1 MFLVKK
7 YDISGIS
14 MSPSL
19 NPGDTVFASPLPYFF
34 SSPRKNDIIICQDP
48 RDKRVLVKRLVRIDN
63 NKYFVAGDNPSSST
77 DSRTFGLINR
87 RGIIGKVIYIKI

>member
-1 MFLVKK
+1 
-7 YDISGIS
+7 

-48 RDKRVLVKRLVRIDN
+48 RDKRVLVKRLVGIDN

-87 RGIIGKVIYIKI
+87 RGIIGKVIYISKFKA

>member
-7 YDISGIS
+7 YEISGIS

-34 SSPRKNDIIICQDP
+34 SSPKKNDIIICQDP
-48 RDKRVLVKRLVRIDN
+48 RDKRILVKRITKIYNR
-63 NKYFVAGDNPSSST
+63 KYFVSGDNPNSST

-87 RGIIGKVIYIKI
+87 RGIVGKVICIKI